1 MHGRID
7 ELAEELVRDLAARG
21 LPEEGVSLVRRM
33 LEVELAHERLRPLI
47 QASIGEPVQDMLD
60 RFVVSVDPN
69 THWVT
74 LACKN

>member
-47 QASIGEPVQDMLD
+47 QASIGEPAQDMLD